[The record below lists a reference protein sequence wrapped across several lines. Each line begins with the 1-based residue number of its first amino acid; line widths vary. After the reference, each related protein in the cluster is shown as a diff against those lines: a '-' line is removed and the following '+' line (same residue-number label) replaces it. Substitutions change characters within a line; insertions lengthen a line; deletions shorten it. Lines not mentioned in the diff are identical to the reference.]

1 MLANACRKQNGL
13 WLRSQPLMVVS
24 SGLNAAAWP
33 VVREAAA
40 TKEATWAIC
49 VPESRLRKEGM
60 PLPPT
65 RTWWATVGAS
75 GLSASRSGPI
85 WPFAFAALSVWQL
98 AQPALVKTFA
108 PGSFAAGFE
117 LPQPAASS
125 ANAIRD
131 TLKRE
136 LSFIDAVP
144 RYDSHM
150 VVTARTSLDAQKLRA
165 DFPIFEQEIHGK
177 PLAYLDSAVT
187 SQKPRQVLDAMRDF
201 YETSNANVH
210 RGVYTL
216 SERATEAFEGA
227 RQKVADFVT
236 APAAREIIFTRQ
248 ATEALNLVAY
258 AWGLNNL
265 GPGDLVVVTELEHH
279 SNFVPWQY
287 IAKRQGATL
296 RMIHVNDEGELDLSD
311 LDEIGKGGSV
321 KVVATNLVSNALG
334 TINPVEKLT
343 EWAHAQ
349 GAIMVVDGAQAAPH
363 HPIDVQA
370 LGCDFLALSAHKM
383 CGPTGVGALWGRGE
397 LLEAMEPFNLGGHM
411 ISKVRFEETTWGEI
425 PHKFEAGTSPIA
437 EAVGLGAAIDYL
449 NDIGVEAIEAHE
461 QELAAVALERL
472 GEIPGV
478 LLYGPPAER
487 RAGIVSFN
495 VEGIHPHDVAQVL
508 DSEGV
513 AIRAGHHC
521 CQPLMTRL
529 GVAATN
535 RASFYLYTVPEEI
548 DRLVDGIHKAR
559 RILG

>member
-1 MLANACRKQNGL
+1 
-13 WLRSQPLMVVS
+13 
-24 SGLNAAAWP
+24 
-33 VVREAAA
+33 
-40 TKEATWAIC
+40 
-49 VPESRLRKEGM
+49 
-60 PLPPT
+60 
-65 RTWWATVGAS
+65 
-75 GLSASRSGPI
+75 
-85 WPFAFAALSVWQL
+85 
-98 AQPALVKTFA
+98 
-108 PGSFAAGFE
+108 
-117 LPQPAASS
+117 
-125 ANAIRD
+125 
-131 TLKRE
+131 
-136 LSFIDAVP
+136 
-144 RYDSHM
+144 M

-227 RQKVADFVT
+227 RQKVADFVN
-236 APAAREIIFTRQ
+236 APDVREVIFTRQ

-287 IAKRQGATL
+287 MAEKTGAGF
-296 RMIHVNDEGELDLSD
+296 RMLHVNEDGELDLSG
-311 LDEIGKGGSV
+311 LDEAARDGNV
-321 KVVATNLVSNALG
+321 KVVAANLVSNALG
-334 TINPVEKLT
+334 TINPIEKLAA
-343 EWAHAQ
+343 WAHAQ

-363 HPIDVQA
+363 HPVDVQA
-370 LGCDFLALSAHKM
+370 LGCDFFALSAHKM
-383 CGPTGVGALWGRGE
+383 CGPTGVGALWGRRE
-397 LLEAMEPFNLGGHM
+397 ILEAMEPFNLGGHM
-411 ISKVRFEETTWGEI
+411 ISKVRYESTTWGEL

-449 NDIGVEAIEAHE
+449 NEVGIEAIEAHE

-472 GEIPGV
+472 GEIEGV
-478 LLYGPPAER
+478 TLYGPPADR

-535 RASFYLYTVPEEI
+535 RASFYLYSVPEEI
-548 DRLVDGIHKAR
+548 DRLVEGVQKTRKIF
-559 RILG
+559 G